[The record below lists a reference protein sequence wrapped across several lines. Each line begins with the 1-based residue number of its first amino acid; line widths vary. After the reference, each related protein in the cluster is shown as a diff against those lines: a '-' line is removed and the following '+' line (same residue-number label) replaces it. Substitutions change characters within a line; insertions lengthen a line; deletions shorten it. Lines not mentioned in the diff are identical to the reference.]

1 MSEELRTQTRQQLA
15 AAIEA
20 RDAMTDR
27 VTGHLAALARAN
39 ALVGE
44 LESEAQQSKAHAA
57 ASEAQTAA
65 ALADQLLQGA
75 ELAIA
80 RPVQASA
87 EVREAAQTRLAVT
100 TAARDQLQRETKNLE
115 TSLAHAVA
123 VVRTHALAVLRL
135 DGEQLAASILQQEK
149 DLWER
154 RTLLRGIAF
163 AESKLSALDANKD
176 RLTVPA
182 LLTVQ
187 GQQAMQPAP
196 EPQYAGGH
204 DPAKEQSL
212 KWAAYYDALIED
224 AQVRFFA

>member
-1 MSEELRTQTRQQLA
+1 MSNELRTQTRQQLA

-20 RDAMTDR
+20 RDVMTDK

-44 LESEAQQSKAHAA
+44 LVGEAQQSKAHAA

-87 EVREAAQTRLAVT
+87 EVREAAQTRLTVAS
-100 TAARDQLQRETKNLE
+100 AARDQLQRETKNLE
-115 TSLAHAVA
+115 DSLAHAVA

-135 DGEQLAASILQQEK
+135 DGEQLAASILQQEQ
-149 DLWER
+149 DLWEAAHIAARHCIR
-154 RTLLRGIAF
+154 RIQAVRKGREPRPLERAHAADGASAAGNATGTRTPVRRGT
-163 AESKLSALDANKD
+163 
-176 RLTVPA
+176 RPC
-182 LLTVQ
+182 
-187 GQQAMQPAP
+187 
-196 EPQYAGGH
+196 
-204 DPAKEQSL
+204 
-212 KWAAYYDALIED
+212 
-224 AQVRFFA
+224 